1 MNPLAR
7 MTAAVIA
14 VVLLIGTGAYLLG
27 PGPQNGGT
35 PTSSPSISATALPAS
50 SATASASRSQS
61 VSPSVAPV
69 RLPSSGA
76 GTEPDTTAWVAYTSN
91 RYGFDISH
99 PADWTERP
107 ATGDWTMA
115 EDGANFLSGHAEGF
129 MSPDFTTYA
138 SAFAVDLPDGEP
150 SDEWI
155 TAYQAPSSSG
165 CKDVGLEP
173 AASEPGTVDGRPA
186 TISHSCQDSMAF
198 VVIGDRIYVFVLSH
212 QLLDSLE
219 GSREPLL
226 RAFVSTV
233 HFRSLAASPVPS

>member
-35 PTSSPSISATALPAS
+35 PTSSPSVSATALPTS
-50 SATASASRSQS
+50 SATASGSP
-61 VSPSVAPV
+61 SPSVAPL

-76 GTEPDTTAWVAYTSN
+76 GTEPDTAAWVVYPSN

-99 PADWTERP
+99 PADWTERR
-107 ATGDWTMA
+107 ATGEWTMA

-129 MSPDFTTYA
+129 MSPDFSTYA
-138 SAFAVDLPDGEP
+138 SAFAVDLPDGEA
-150 SDEWI
+150 SDAWI

-165 CKDVGLEP
+165 CKDIGLEP
-173 AASEPGTVDGRPA
+173 TASEPGTVDGRPA

-233 HFRSLAASPVPS
+233 HFRSLAASPAPS